1 MSDSIRPPKIRDE
14 VASRLQSFIHTR
26 KLRSGDRLPTEVQLA
41 STFGVSRLS
50 VREATKSLE
59 YLGVVH
65 SKPGSGLSVGH
76 VNLRRIAEV
85 MAFHP
90 ALQDASRP
98 QLIETRIVIETGV
111 LPHVMRRMTEDP
123 AVYDHLRAIVDRMR
137 GVSNRPDWIEQ
148 DVAFH
153 RSLIEASQ
161 LSPLLAFNELLVF
174 FFQEFRESV
183 LPSEFAAS
191 VDSHLR
197 LIELLRDQQLGA
209 ACEELKSHI
218 EIHKNR

>member
-1 MSDSIRPPKIRDE
+1 MGDSIKPLKIRDE
-14 VASRLQSFIHTR
+14 VASRLQSFILTQ

-59 YLGVVH
+59 YLGVIH
-65 SKPGSGLSVGH
+65 AKPGSGLSVGE
-76 VNLRRIAEV
+76 VNLKRIAEV

-90 ALQDASRP
+90 TLKEASRP

-123 AVYDHLRAIVDRMR
+123 AVYETLRTIVDRMR
-137 GVSNRPDWIEQ
+137 GVSSRPDWIKL

-161 LSPLLAFNELLVF
+161 LSPLIAFNELLVF

-183 LPSEFAAS
+183 LESEFAAS

-197 LIELLRDQQLGA
+197 LIDLLRDQNLGD
-209 ACEELKSHI
+209 ACQELKAHI
-218 EIHKNR
+218 EIHKHR